1 MLAGALLSA
10 TLNLVVLAGLPFL
23 LYAMWLRF
31 RCRLGLREIADRA
44 GLRQGQARYIGYGL
58 VLALFA
64 MILLVIWRPPLA
76 PFLRPG
82 SAERIVAGLD
92 LKVALPI
99 ALLYGV
105 VQSGLTEEVLFRGLI
120 AGSLGRR
127 MPLAW
132 ANLSQAAIFLLP
144 HLLILRL
151 IPGMWGI
158 LPVIFLLGL
167 IAGWL
172 RIQSG
177 SIVGGWIIH
186 SVINVT
192 MCLSVALRTT
202 HG

>member
-1 MLAGALLSA
+1 MLARAALSA
-10 TLNLVVLAGLPFL
+10 ILNFVVLAGLPLL

-31 RCRLGLREIADRA
+31 RRKLSLREIADRA
-44 GLRQGQARYIGYGL
+44 GLRRGQARYTGYGL

-64 MILLVIWRPPLA
+64 MIVLVIWRPPLA

-82 SAERIVAGLD
+82 SAERLFAGLG
-92 LKVALPI
+92 LKLALPI

-151 IPGMWGI
+151 NPGVWGI

-172 RIQSG
+172 RIRSG
-177 SIVGGWIIH
+177 SILAGWIIH
-186 SVINVT
+186 SIINVT